1 MNFLNPVISYLGKY
15 GSVTVIA
22 ILVLVIIAIK
32 FNGRVRKLAYTYIPE
47 AENGTI
53 TRHFKKGVKDYITRL
68 QDSDLDERMVDVIAV
83 LLQQIPILRII
94 PFSTA
99 TKYLNSLV
107 QKAFNNIKK
116 SLDVSINDIP
126 RNSRISKSDLD
137 DFLKES
143 IDSASDKTFTAYE
156 DTFSKIEKEIAKLK
170 SQDVGKDGELAN
182 LENLIKEVYT
192 TPNK

>member
-15 GSVTVIA
+15 GSATVIIVL
-22 ILVLVIIAIK
+22 ILIIIAIK

-47 AENGTI
+47 AEDGTI

-99 TKYLNSLV
+99 TKYLNNLV

-116 SLDVSINDIP
+116 SLDTSINDIP
-126 RNSRISKSDLD
+126 RNTRISKSDLD

-143 IDSASDKTFTAYE
+143 IESANNKAFTAYE
-156 DTFSKIEKEIAKLK
+156 DTFSKIEKEISKLK
-170 SQDVGKDGELAN
+170 SENVVKDGELTD

-192 TPNK
+192 PDK